1 MTIPKR
7 TWQKGRGALSAPP
20 GRFESVLTEAIDDG
34 WGSLDE
40 PVPAPETTVGADSA
54 RHVIAWNQ
62 SPDVPFDRSINPY
75 RGCEHGCI
83 YCFAR
88 PSHAWYGL
96 SPGQD
101 FETQLFYKHDAA
113 RRLEEEI
120 RAPKY
125 EPATITLGANTDPY
139 QPIERS
145 YRITRGLL
153 EVLAEYRHPV
163 SIVTKGAL
171 VERDLDILQELAAF
185 NAVSVMVSLTSM
197 DAGLKRMLEPRAAA
211 PARRLRTI
219 ERLSAAGIPVGTLI
233 APVIPALTDH
243 ELEHLLQ
250 AAANAGARS
259 AGYVLLRLP
268 HEVEPLFT
276 EWLRAHYPD
285 RADRVLNHLRD
296 AHGGVCYDASF
307 GHRMRGSGAYADL
320 LAHRFRV
327 ASRRAGIEPSRRIN
341 LSAESFRRPPRPGD
355 QTELF

>member
-1 MTIPKR
+1 METSKR
-7 TWQKGRGALSAPP
+7 TWQKGRGALSAPA

-40 PVPAPETTVGADSA
+40 PVPAPETTVGVDRA
-54 RHVIAWNQ
+54 RSVIAWNQ

-113 RRLEEEI
+113 RLLEEEI
-120 RAPKY
+120 RSPTY
-125 EPATITLGANTDPY
+125 EPAPITLGANTDPY

-145 YRITRGLL
+145 YRVTRGLL

-163 SIVTKGAL
+163 SIITKGAL
-171 VERDLDILQELAAF
+171 VERDLDVLQELARY

-197 DAGLKRMLEPRAAA
+197 DAGLKRLLEPRAAA

-219 ERLSAAGIPVGTLI
+219 ERLSDAGIPVGTLI

-250 AAANAGARS
+250 AAADAGVRS

-285 RADRVLNHLRD
+285 RADRILNHLRD
-296 AHGGVCYDASF
+296 AHGGACYDASF
-307 GHRMRGSGAYADL
+307 GHRMRGSGAWADL
-320 LAHRFRV
+320 LRRRFQV
-327 ASRRAGIEPSRRIN
+327 ACRRAGIDPSRRIK
-341 LSAESFRRPPRPGD
+341 LSSEDFRRPPRPGD
-355 QTELF
+355 QAELF